1 MNADRPTGLRDTVIT
16 LAGILILLGI
26 ARYASAIVVP
36 LLLSLF
42 ISIVAAS
49 PINWLKDRGLPSWL
63 SIGIVL
69 LSTIIVLILL
79 STMLG
84 RTMVQFNE
92 ALPVY
97 QARLSELTES
107 IFVLLSERGIDLETA
122 GVLDA
127 IDPGAIMT
135 FANSLMV
142 GLADAL
148 GNAVM
153 IMFTTMFLLLDS
165 LDFPRKVQSAQG
177 DNSKKILDQIEERI
191 DNVVCLEEQIKNWPT
206 VIFDRSEAARKAVKH
221 LIDLG
226 HERIAFLAIND
237 ERLTG
242 YRQTLLDHNLLY
254 DDGLVF
260 ITDPTDVLHS
270 AYNSTIEI
278 LQMDPR
284 PTAIFAANDESAIS
298 AIAAMSDLEVKVPQ
312 DVAIVSIDNIGIA
325 EMIRPSL
332 TTVDV
337 PKKRMATYAM
347 QVMMLQNQFKDQQSA
362 SIVVP
367 TELIIRDSCGAKNI

>member
-1 MNADRPTGLRDTVIT
+1 MKNTNRGITQKDVAERAGVSRGVVSYVINDGPREVAPETKHRVLAAIKELGYRPNKHAQRLKLGGVPAKKSLGIVAGGQSFNVLERPYYNII
-16 LAGILILLGI
+16 LAGLFEEAHRMGLEVRVVSFFEALADPVYFNKNIHRDEISALILILP
-26 ARYASAIVVP
+26 AM
-36 LLLSLF
+36 
-42 ISIVAAS
+42 VATN
-49 PINWLKDRGLPSWL
+49 PDYI
-63 SIGIVL
+63 
-69 LSTIIVLILL
+69 
-79 STMLG
+79 
-84 RTMVQFNE
+84 
-92 ALPVY
+92 
-97 QARLSELTES
+97 
-107 IFVLLSERGIDLETA
+107 
-122 GVLDA
+122 
-127 IDPGAIMT
+127 
-135 FANSLMV
+135 
-142 GLADAL
+142 
-148 GNAVM
+148 
-153 IMFTTMFLLLDS
+153 
-165 LDFPRKVQSAQG
+165 
-177 DNSKKILDQIEERI
+177 KILDQIEERI

-298 AIAAMSDLEVKVPQ
+298 AIAAMSDLGVKVPQ